1 MSVNNYRSERPIQ
14 AGSGNVERFQQKFR
28 RSSKEGSEAVREG
41 LNARK
46 EVGVFEKLRLRAQK
60 TGKTVWRWGIG
71 NPGEKKDRVSYKVRG
86 GKLTVAD
93 DDGRIIKESQEK
105 GLSKYNGM
113 TLHGKENRKGEM
125 VLKENWANQRKLER
139 GNRHLTPYE
148 KSERTIQRAQ
158 PAVSVVKVIAKP
170 VVWAYKLVT
179 KQKGKRAAKGSK
191 LLKSAARTG
200 RKVSNTRRR
209 RR

>member
-1 MSVNNYRSERPIQ
+1 MSVNNHRSERPIQ

-28 RSSKEGSEAVREG
+28 RSSKKDSETVREG

-71 NPGEKKDRVSYKVRG
+71 NPDKKEDRISYKVRG
-86 GKLTVAD
+86 GKLTVTD

-125 VLKENWANQRKLER
+125 VLKENWVNQRKLER
-139 GNRHLTPYE
+139 GNRHLTPHE
-148 KSERTIQRAQ
+148 KSERTIKRAQ
-158 PAVSVVKVIAKP
+158 TAVSVVKVIAKP
-170 VVWAYKLVT
+170 VVGAYKLVT
-179 KQKGKRAAKGSK
+179 KQKRKRAAKGSK
-191 LLKSAARTG
+191 LLKSTVRSG

>member
-1 MSVNNYRSERPIQ
+1 MSVNNHRSERPIQ

-28 RSSKEGSEAVREG
+28 RSSKEDSETVRESI
-41 LNARK
+41 NARK

-60 TGKTVWRWGIG
+60 TSKTVWRWGIG
-71 NPGEKKDRVSYKVRG
+71 NPDKKEDRVSYKVSG

-125 VLKENWANQRKLER
+125 VLKENWANQRKLEH
-139 GNRHLTPYE
+139 GNRHLTPRE
-148 KSERTIQRAQ
+148 KSERDIKRAHT
-158 PAVSVVKVIAKP
+158 AVSVGELIAKP
-170 VVWAYKLVT
+170 FVGAYKLVT
-179 KQKGKRAAKGSK
+179 KQKGKRAAKGST
-191 LLKSAARTG
+191 LLKAAARSG

>member
-1 MSVNNYRSERPIQ
+1 MSVNNHRSERPIQ

-28 RSSKEGSEAVREG
+28 RSSKEDSETVRESM
-41 LNARK
+41 NARK

-71 NPGEKKDRVSYKVRG
+71 NPDKKEDRVSYKVRG
-86 GKLTVAD
+86 GKLTVTD

-139 GNRHLTPYE
+139 GNRHLTPHE
-148 KSERTIQRAQ
+148 RSERDIKRTHT
-158 PAVSVVKVIAKP
+158 AVSVGELIAKP
-170 VVWAYKLVT
+170 FVEAYKLVA
-179 KQKGKRAAKGSK
+179 KQKGKRVKGST
-191 LLKSAARTG
+191 LLKTAARTG
-200 RKVSNTRRR
+200 RKVSNTRHRR
-209 RR
+209 R

>member
-1 MSVNNYRSERPIQ
+1 MSVNNHRSERPIK
-14 AGSGNVERFQQKFR
+14 AGSENVGRFQQKFR

-71 NPGEKKDRVSYKVRG
+71 NPGKKKDRVSYKVRG

-139 GNRHLTPYE
+139 GNRHLTPHE

-170 VVWAYKLVT
+170 VVWAYKFV
-179 KQKGKRAAKGSK
+179 KGQKGKRAKGSK
-191 LLKSAARTG
+191 LLKTAARSG